1 MGKAVLQFN
10 MLASFEEYFGGED
23 MKNKY
28 SEIRSSIKTKINSN
42 DYQVC
47 ESDDEYLYAVGQLIR
62 YFVSLSKIKD
72 KAHSLAN
79 PFLSCT
85 DSKQLA
91 KKLEHYFKKYNYNYV

>member
-1 MGKAVLQFN
+1 
-10 MLASFEEYFGGED
+10 

-47 ESDDEYLYAVGQLIR
+47 ESDDEYLYAAGQLIR

-79 PFLSCT
+79 PVLTVNSWQRSLSIILKNIIITIKSVTREAINCIHWFQIMNMT
-85 DSKQLA
+85 KR
-91 KKLEHYFKKYNYNYV
+91 